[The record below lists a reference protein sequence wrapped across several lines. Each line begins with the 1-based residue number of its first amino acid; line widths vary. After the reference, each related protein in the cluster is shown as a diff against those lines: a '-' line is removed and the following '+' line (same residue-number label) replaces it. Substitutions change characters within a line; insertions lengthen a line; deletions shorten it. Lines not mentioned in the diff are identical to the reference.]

1 MYWVRPRY
9 TQYGLFSQASSM
21 VPWSLIAIMTDSAP
35 APPPLYPFL
44 PFIPLVSRSF
54 SLPHQDEKHCIG
66 ALSQKTRKIRIV
78 NVLTQQE
85 NILEVCSEEA
95 MREILDRCVKT
106 DKTRV
111 VQ

>member
-1 MYWVRPRY
+1 MYRVRPRY

-35 APPPLYPFL
+35 APPPPFT
-44 PFIPLVSRSF
+44 PFSHSSHLFPAL